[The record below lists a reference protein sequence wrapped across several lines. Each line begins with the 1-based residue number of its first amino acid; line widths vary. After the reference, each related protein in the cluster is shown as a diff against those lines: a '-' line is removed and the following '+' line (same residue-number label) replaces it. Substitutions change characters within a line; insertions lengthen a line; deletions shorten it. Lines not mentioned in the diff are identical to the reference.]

1 MKLVFSSP
9 YKTSS
14 QRIFKAVFLYFRLNM
29 EIWGYLLVFL
39 LAFLVDLIP
48 FAGPPAWTVMV
59 FCLVVF
65 KLKVWPVLLLG
76 VVASTLGR
84 YLMSRFIYKLSGK
97 FLTEEKTQDLAFIGG
112 KLESH
117 GWQSRLFI
125 FLYTLTP
132 LSTTALFTAIG
143 MARISAAKALPAFFA
158 GKLISDWLVLEASDY
173 VAQDPKAVLHN
184 LFSPQFIIYTMLGI
198 VVVAFLLFADWRT
211 LLEKKKIRF
220 KFNILK

>member
-1 MKLVFSSP
+1 MDF
-9 YKTSS
+9 
-14 QRIFKAVFLYFRLNM
+14 
-29 EIWGYLLVFL
+29 WGYLLVFV

-65 KLKVWPVLLLG
+65 KLKVWPVLILG
-76 VVASTLGR
+76 VIASTLGR
-84 YLMSRFIYKLSGK
+84 YFMSRFIFQVSGK
-97 FLTEEKTQDLAFIGG
+97 FLTEEKAQDLAFIGR
-112 KLESH
+112 KLETH

-143 MARISAAKALPAFFA
+143 MARISAAKALPAFFI
-158 GKLISDWLVLEASDY
+158 GKLISDWLVLKASEY
-173 VAQDPKAVLHN
+173 VSKDPKAALQH
-184 LFSPQFIIYTMLGI
+184 LFSPQFIIYTILGI
-198 VVVAFLLFADWRT
+198 LLVAFLLFADWRT
-211 LLEKKKIRF
+211 LLEKKKLRF